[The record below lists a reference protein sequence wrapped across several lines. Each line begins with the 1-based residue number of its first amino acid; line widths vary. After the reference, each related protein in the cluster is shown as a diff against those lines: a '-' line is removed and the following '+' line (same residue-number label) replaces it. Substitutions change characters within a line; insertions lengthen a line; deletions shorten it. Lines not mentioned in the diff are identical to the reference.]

1 MSTHSEPSH
10 GGEVQASF
18 EGEPLTCAPGASVAA
33 ALIATGKNAWR
44 ETRSGASRGLFC
56 GIGICFDCLVE
67 IDGESGQRAC
77 MIPLADG
84 MDVRRATG
92 PGASDHSG
100 EASGAASDERE
111 DGKA

>member
-1 MSTHSEPSH
+1 MSTNKEPSP
-10 GGEVQASF
+10 GGKVQASF

-56 GIGICFDCLVE
+56 GIGVCFDCLVE

-92 PGASDHSG
+92 PGAGDHSG
-100 EASGAASDERE
+100 EASVLSAGEGDE
-111 DGKA
+111 A

>member
-1 MSTHSEPSH
+1 MSKGSNAEPRDNVQATF
-10 GGEVQASF
+10 GGEPIS
-18 EGEPLTCAPGASVAA
+18 CAPGASVAA

-56 GIGICFDCLVE
+56 GIGVCFDCLVE

-84 MDVRRATG
+84 MDVR
-92 PGASDHSG
+92 
-100 EASGAASDERE
+100 
-111 DGKA
+111 KAQGGTNE